1 MTLVTWFLFGA
12 TWGWFLVTAL
22 LLSRVDFK
30 EHRLPN
36 FLVLTAYLGGL
47 LGFGLI
53 SYVQGDSGVLLQ
65 ALVGSV
71 LAVFAY
77 LIIHVLGGMGMGDVK
92 YAAVIGLYLGSL
104 GWIYLYIGS
113 LISFGAAAM
122 WVLPLMIGNRKTR
135 SVPFGP
141 FMAFGVLASG
151 LIALGVSAT
160 V

>member
-104 GWIYLYIGS
+104 GWAYLYIGS

-135 SVPFGP
+135 RVPFGP

-151 LIALGVSAT
+151 FIALGVSAT

>member
-1 MTLVTWFLFGA
+1 MTIVAWFLFAA

-22 LLSRVDFK
+22 VLSRVDFK

-36 FLVLTAYLGGL
+36 FLVFTAYLGGL

-65 ALVGSV
+65 ACAGSV

-77 LIIHVLGGMGMGDVK
+77 LIIHILGGMGMGDVK

-104 GWIYLYIGS
+104 GWTYLYIGS
-113 LISFGAAAM
+113 LITFGAAAL
-122 WVLPLMIGNRKTR
+122 WALPLMIGKGKTR
-135 SVPFGP
+135 SLPFGP

-151 LIALGVSAT
+151 FIALGVSAT

>member
-77 LIIHVLGGMGMGDVK
+77 LLIHVLGGMGMGDV
-92 YAAVIGLYLGSL
+92 
-104 GWIYLYIGS
+104 
-113 LISFGAAAM
+113 
-122 WVLPLMIGNRKTR
+122 NTR
-135 SVPFGP
+135 R
-141 FMAFGVLASG
+141 
-151 LIALGVSAT
+151 
-160 V
+160 